1 MQLPSDLTPTSPRRR
16 VLVIEDHA
24 DSRDML
30 RMLLELEGHEILEA
44 AGGAE
49 AVKIILDEPVDV
61 ALIDL
66 SLPDLDGLQIARHT
80 RLLALSPRPFLVA
93 VTGWVRDEDR
103 ERTRE
108 AGFDAHLSKPVT
120 PEALADIFRALG

>member
-1 MQLPSDLTPTSPRRR
+1 
-16 VLVIEDHA
+16 VLVVEDHA

-44 AGGAE
+44 TGGAE

-120 PEALADIFRALG
+120 PEALADIFRALD